1 MNEDSWWVK
10 LKSDALKVHGLAE
23 RSKILGGYKLVI
35 SSEDEDEEYPM
46 QYIVRTCQRSQGTV
60 DDIAV
65 AAKCL
70 TGVIGGIKEKMSGNN
85 THLYSHQDYDFFL
98 TRAPTFISV
107 LWVGALAP
115 EPSPNQK
122 RMTNLARAKLGDH
135 ETPISRDNN
144 AGHRQTLSG
153 DSRS

>member
-1 MNEDSWWVK
+1 MTGEQWDR
-10 LKSDALKVHGLAE
+10 LKSDAFEVHGLSE

-35 SSEDEDEEYPM
+35 SSEDEDEEYPI
-46 QYIVRTCQRSQGTV
+46 QYVMRSADRRRNT
-60 DDIAV
+60 DDIEP
-65 AAKCL
+65 AAECL
-70 TGVIGGIKEKMSGNN
+70 LRVIGDIKKKMFGDNV
-85 THLYSHQDYDFFL
+85 HLYSHQDYDFFL

-144 AGHRQTLSG
+144 AGYRQALSG
-153 DSRS
+153 DSRA